1 MAMFREHVAIGA
13 IISMVV
19 VVAAYFYALVNDP
32 PLLLFLFGVT
42 IIGSF
47 LPDVDSDSGLPF
59 YFIFGGATLA
69 ATGVVLLYT
78 LASEYAGDWRYLVG
92 IPFAAMLGF
101 WFIVGGIVRRWTHH
115 RGIYHSLPALAIAAV
130 GAFLVARHYGLDD
143 TVATVFG
150 AAMAAG
156 FASHLILDELHAGI
170 TLDGIPFNPNKAFGS
185 AIKMFSNSNNV
196 NIATYVLL
204 ATLVYTALQ

>member
-1 MAMFREHVAIGA
+1 MFREHIAVGA
-13 IISMVV
+13 IVSMIVV
-19 VVAAYFYALVNDP
+19 VLVYFYALVTDP
-32 PLLLFLFGVT
+32 LLLLFLFSVT

-59 YFIFGGATLA
+59 YFIFGAATLA

-78 LASEYAGDWRYLVG
+78 LEQKPEDWRYIVG

-115 RGIYHSLPALAIAAV
+115 RGIFHSLPCMAITGTAV
-130 GAFLVARHYGLDD
+130 FLVARHYGLEDSI
-143 TVATVFG
+143 ALVFG
-150 AAMAAG
+150 GAIAAG

-185 AIKMFSNSNNV
+185 AIKMFVRSNHV
-196 NIATYVLL
+196 NIATYLTL
-204 ATLVYTALQ
+204 AVLVYTALQ

>member
-1 MAMFREHVAIGA
+1 MFREHIAIGA
-13 IISMVV
+13 IVSMIVV
-19 VVAAYFYALVNDP
+19 VVVYFYALVTDP
-32 PLLLFLFGVT
+32 LLLLFLFGVT

-59 YFIFGGATLA
+59 YFVFGTATLA
-69 ATGVVLLYT
+69 ATGIVLLYT

-92 IPFAAMLGF
+92 IPFAALLGF
-101 WFIVGGIVRRWTHH
+101 WFIVGGLVRKWTHH
-115 RGIYHSLPALAIAAV
+115 RGIFHSLPAMAIAGV
-130 GAFLVARHYGLDD
+130 GTLLIARHYGLSQELSL
-143 TVATVFG
+143 VFG

-185 AIKMFSNSNNV
+185 AIKMFVRSNHV
-196 NIATYVLL
+196 NTATYSLL
-204 ATLVYTALQ
+204 AVLVYTALH